1 MKDDTFC
8 VMVSIMVG
16 VVGIFAYFGFD
27 IMVFL
32 AETIMHSVKDRC
44 PDCIIDF
51 AGYYAQCLLYACFT
65 VANLVAPVFLARFG
79 SKKTI
84 LAAICCFTIYSSNF
98 LLIRNYIFF
107 PCSAIA
113 GIGAAL
119 FYCGTGAY
127 AAKHSTEATLARTQA
142 LSFMLMMSSMLV
154 SGNYMI
160 VSSALTKDSGKRNSS
175 HNENDA
181 SYREFSDA
189 EINTLKIGMMAS
201 SVLAIILCLLLPSRR
216 IKGSLY
222 VKATNITIR
231 AQLGLVYKALKN
243 PGLTKLIPHYIF
255 CGAFTC
261 FMNSIYTTSVSFT
274 HIFAHEDNLVAFVC
288 MSMSVGELLI
298 GVAMGLISRRIKG
311 FGLMPA
317 MIMTLVWFT
326 IGFQYVD
333 SSQYCYVFTSQLYG
347 NPKNQSNFWFQWKD
361 VTWMMGG
368 QKYMRYGC
376 ATTRTTYSGWLMCVV
391 GPEECNP
398 DVGYDSQLT
407 LEPNSDDA
415 AKLTTI
421 LYQNRTVLPV
431 YVSLPTFTCRRFT
444 AIRPYPFYETPETGI
459 TGLGWAGHCQTV
471 IYLMDMGMTGKF
483 TNMRIEQAAGTYMG
497 GHDFINNWSNMVK
510 PKYFGSIVTWQWQKH
525 YREMAYTCRG
535 DQCNEMITPDMYP
548 QPTIECALGS
558 GQTAYDKKYNSLCVG
573 QLCFISFSQ
582 SWTNEYNFRQQIAQ
596 SYAVAERG
604 CFMQNTIRGEGRVEV
619 GQVAW
624 MYANQPWVT
633 IFCDEPACNR
643 DLTTVW
649 ASVDRHKN
657 PLPPFTPYYSFEHN
671 DTPPYGRAHDTDPNL
686 TFLDFGVSF
695 LKRRAVEPAA
705 SAKTAFRPFLGWSFV
720 G

>member
-16 VVGIFAYFGFD
+16 VVGIFSYFGFD

-65 VANLVAPVFLARFG
+65 VANLIAPVFLARFG

-160 VSSALTKDSGKRNSS
+160 VSSALTKDSEKGNSS

-231 AQLGLVYKALKN
+231 AQLGLIYKALKN

-288 MSMSVGELLI
+288 MSMSVGELII
-298 GVAMGLISRRIKG
+298 GVAMGLISRRIKS

-326 IGFQYVD
+326 MWATLVMLFTPPEASMRPTKEVSILAPRLYMCTIIGVLCGFVD
-333 SSQYCYVFTSQLYG
+333 GSMNNVRIIAS
-347 NPKNQSNFWFQWKD
+347 
-361 VTWMMGG
+361 
-368 QKYMRYGC
+368 
-376 ATTRTTYSGWLMCVV
+376 ATAY
-391 GPEECNP
+391 PEEPAIAFC
-398 DVGYDSQLT
+398 VSKFYQ
-407 LEPNSDDA
+407 A
-415 AKLTTI
+415 AATGVFYYVSPSSSGSSESSEERKPPE
-421 LYQNRTVLPV
+421 LYQFN
-431 YVSLPTFTCRRFT
+431 
-444 AIRPYPFYETPETGI
+444 
-459 TGLGWAGHCQTV
+459 
-471 IYLMDMGMTGKF
+471 
-483 TNMRIEQAAGTYMG
+483 
-497 GHDFINNWSNMVK
+497 
-510 PKYFGSIVTWQWQKH
+510 
-525 YREMAYTCRG
+525 
-535 DQCNEMITPDMYP
+535 
-548 QPTIECALGS
+548 
-558 GQTAYDKKYNSLCVG
+558 
-573 QLCFISFSQ
+573 
-582 SWTNEYNFRQQIAQ
+582 
-596 SYAVAERG
+596 
-604 CFMQNTIRGEGRVEV
+604 
-619 GQVAW
+619 
-624 MYANQPWVT
+624 
-633 IFCDEPACNR
+633 
-643 DLTTVW
+643 
-649 ASVDRHKN
+649 
-657 PLPPFTPYYSFEHN
+657 
-671 DTPPYGRAHDTDPNL
+671 
-686 TFLDFGVSF
+686 
-695 LKRRAVEPAA
+695 
-705 SAKTAFRPFLGWSFV
+705 
-720 G
+720 